1 MRGHCVKRCRS
12 VPSSVA
18 PAARQ
23 HIREKR
29 FGYFSVT
36 ALALGFGGSSGPF
49 FPQAET
55 PNPATSAAT
64 TNTRT
69 II

>member
-1 MRGHCVKRCRS
+1 MRGYLCVA
-12 VPSSVA
+12 VA
-18 PAARQ
+18 D
-23 HIREKR
+23 
-29 FGYFSVT
+29 
-36 ALALGFGGSSGPF
+36 GFGGSSGPF